1 MIVNLF
7 GGPGIGKSTTAA
19 GLFYKLKLNYFE
31 AELVTEYAKDATWE
45 QRYKTLENQFYVTAK
60 QHHRIWRILEYWKNK
75 NVNGIIVTDSPFILG
90 IQYLKES
97 ESSEEFKKFILK
109 EFNKFNNLNILLK
122 RKKKYNP
129 IGRNQTEDEAKQID
143 INIKNFLQN
152 NNIDYIEIEGDENA
166 VNKIF
171 EIIKNNY
178 KNY

>member
-1 MIVNLF
+1 MIINLF

-19 GLFYKLKLNYFE
+19 GLFHKLKLNYFE
-31 AELVTEYAKDATWE
+31 TELVTEYAKDVTWE
-45 QRYKTLENQFYVTAK
+45 QRYKTLENQFYVSAK
-60 QHHRIWRILEYWKNK
+60 QHHRIWRILEYWKDK

-90 IQYLKES
+90 LQYLKES

-129 IGRNQTEDEAKQID
+129 IGRNQTEEEAKQID
-143 INIKNFLQN
+143 NNIKNFLQN
-152 NNIDYIEIEGDENA
+152 NNIDFIEIEGDENA

-171 EIIKNNY
+171 EIIKKIY
-178 KNY
+178 